1 MITARYRPRPPCR
14 AVSRQTTLGSRPI
27 RSAITRLRP
36 ARRFPGATPPGRRVV
51 RPERS
56 RIPCLVQLAL
66 EQPVDSAVD
75 PLAPVTT
82 LDDGGVSGGSRHDH
96 LNRSASRPP
105 SPAGVGP
112 RNRGSPGLPEGP
124 PNHAYAKPTP
134 TRSSSGF
141 LVLPAVM
148 PVGVVAVPD
157 RPAAVLV
164 SRSVSWPGR
173 RAFDPNPRVSHWV
186 DLEMSLVIFLMGL
199 FEWWA
204 CC

>member
-82 LDDGGVSGGSRHDH
+82 LDDGGVSGAVGMIISIAPPVVRHRQQAFD
-96 LNRSASRPP
+96 LV
-105 SPAGVGP
+105 AGVRQGLQKVHQGAVM
-112 RNRGSPGLPEGP
+112 RTHSDEIIAGSP
-124 PNHAYAKPTP
+124 
-134 TRSSSGF
+134 
-141 LVLPAVM
+141 
-148 PVGVVAVPD
+148 
-157 RPAAVLV
+157 LV
-164 SRSVSWPGR
+164 SMGYW
-173 RAFDPNPRVSHWV
+173 VSHP
-186 DLEMSLVIFLMGL
+186 L
-199 FEWWA
+199 FSVR
-204 CC
+204 